1 MKVALDVQPTTSFAE
16 TAPFHLVN
24 FKKATWSNH
33 SPVHSEDLNYFI
45 ISKIFVEKEKLVG
58 CSTQWI
64 SQCLESEESRPSFVV
79 LMKHD
84 VIPFDSIKLF

>member
-1 MKVALDVQPTTSFAE
+1 MFCRNSSFS
-16 TAPFHLVN
+16 FGKFL
-24 FKKATWSNH
+24 KKAIWSNH